1 MRSEN
6 FIAFFTVFGFFIAL
20 IFGVLKSTNSFNFIE
35 WVVGVTLFFYLF
47 IHLVLIF
54 FFKVNNKIPDFFD
67 KVEYESIANH
77 QIKQLQDKERYI
89 KKILRTI
96 KQLKE

>member
-35 WVVGVTLFFYLF
+35 WVVGITLFFYLF
-47 IHLVLIF
+47 IHLVLVF
-54 FFKVNNKIPDFFD
+54 FFKVNDKINDFFN
-67 KVEYESIANH
+67 KAEYESIVNH
-77 QIKQLQDKERYI
+77 QIAQLQEKERYI
-89 KKILRTI
+89 KKIVKSI